1 MNAMTKPTTPD
12 LWAVVAPLCAA
23 MSVGTLASIL
33 VALRQIHP
41 VLRLEFDLL
50 SLSAGLVTAVVGWA
64 LGRGLW
70 RLGRATAPDAVELR
84 NLRRRVVLGLSVL
97 GLLILA
103 GFVLAATGIPD
114 SRRRD
119 MVAGGTLAV
128 LVLSG
133 VGWVLWLLA
142 KLFGQPDEPEDEVH

>member
-1 MNAMTKPTTPD
+1 MMSGPSTPD

-23 MSVGTLASIL
+23 ASVGTLAAIL

-50 SLSAGLVTAVVGWA
+50 SLSAGLVTAAVGWA

-70 RLGRATAPDAVELR
+70 RLGRTSPGVGVVEHRRLQ
-84 NLRRRVVLGLSVL
+84 RRVVLGLATL
-97 GLLILA
+97 GLLIA
-103 GFVLAATGIPD
+103 VGFVVAAMGIPD

-119 MVAGGTLAV
+119 MMAGGTLAI

-133 VGWVLWLLA
+133 VGWILWKLA
-142 KLFGQPDEPEDEVH
+142 GLFGRPDGPEGDVR